1 MYGDLTFTQAFAK
14 ANEIL
19 NTATKGIAE
28 VISEHLLVNIDL
40 NDARKVLENSGTA
53 VMGQSTAEGENRA
66 IEAVISAL
74 DSPLLNDN
82 DIYGAQHVLL
92 KIVTGDGDGEIRMSE
107 LSKIKDKIQDSAGNN
122 VNIIEGIGIDPNLG
136 SAISVT
142 IIATGF
148 EQKKEPKEQQTINL
162 NDEESL
168 DDFVENESIN
178 DINIDADRQHTLEL
192 EEIIQDNTNNEV
204 IINEN
209 VECDEISDKNFD
221 NEQDLSKFDSSFS
234 ANMTNDVKNNH
245 DEISLN
251 SSSEQIYNQIQNNKN
266 KESVSNKNIDNNKIV
281 FELDNEF
288 SIKNVEDEND
298 ENIINNETENMSE
311 QNENLNTIDKLGLDN
326 ETMKVE
332 ARERE
337 NRLREISQ
345 QLRTPS
351 GLTNLE
357 DIPAYKRNNIEL
369 QDTPHSSEDNLST
382 YNLSSSNENNIKL
395 NGENSFLHDNVD

>member
-1 MYGDLTFTQAFAK
+1 MNK
-14 ANEIL
+14 
-19 NTATKGIAE
+19 
-28 VISEHLLVNIDL
+28 
-40 NDARKVLENSGTA
+40 
-53 VMGQSTAEGENRA
+53 
-66 IEAVISAL
+66 
-74 DSPLLNDN
+74 
-82 DIYGAQHVLL
+82 
-92 KIVTGDGDGEIRMSE
+92 
-107 LSKIKDKIQDSAGNN
+107 
-122 VNIIEGIGIDPNLG
+122 
-136 SAISVT
+136 
-142 IIATGF
+142 
-148 EQKKEPKEQQTINL
+148 KKEPKEQQTINL

-311 QNENLNTIDKLGLDN
+311 QNENLNTIDKLG
-326 ETMKVE
+326 
-332 ARERE
+332 AR
-337 NRLREISQ
+337 
-345 QLRTPS
+345 
-351 GLTNLE
+351 
-357 DIPAYKRNNIEL
+357 
-369 QDTPHSSEDNLST
+369 
-382 YNLSSSNENNIKL
+382 
-395 NGENSFLHDNVD
+395 